1 MNGKGWGMREGG
13 WVVPVLV
20 LLLLPG
26 FAAPLP
32 AQADR
37 VEQRIVRAVDARR
50 DSAIALLER
59 AVDLNSGTL
68 NLAGVRA
75 VGYLFLAELDALGF
89 ATQWV
94 DGAGFERAGHLVARR
109 GTRGPRVLLIG
120 HLDTVFEPDS
130 PFQRFERLDDSTA
143 RGPGVVDMKGGNVVI
158 IEALHALRAAGV
170 LDRLS
175 LQVVL
180 TGDEERS
187 GRPLTAARAALVA
200 AAGWADVAIGFEN
213 ADNDPGTAVVARR
226 GSTAWELRV
235 TGQPSHSSQIFRDEV
250 GAGAV
255 FEAARIL
262 HRFYDE
268 LSAEPNLTFNPG
280 AIVGGTEV
288 AWDNAQARG
297 TAFGKNNVVAAHA
310 VVTGDLRTLSPE
322 QLTRAKDRMSAIV
335 AAHLPHT
342 TAEITFSDGYPP
354 LAPAE
359 GNRQLLAQL
368 DRVSRDLGFGPVT
381 AVDPRNAGAA
391 DVSFTAG
398 LVDQVLDGLGTKGA
412 DEHTTA
418 ESIDLRSLPLQ
429 AKRTAVLLYRLSRGD
444 PLPPTP

>member
-1 MNGKGWGMREGG
+1 MNGRGRGTGDGG
-13 WVVPVLV
+13 RVALC
-20 LLLLPG
+20 LL
-26 FAAPLP
+26 AALAAGPLP
-32 AQADR
+32 AQTDR
-37 VEQRIVRAVDARR
+37 VEQRMVRAVDARR
-50 DSAIALLER
+50 DSAVALLER
-59 AVDLNSGTL
+59 AVNLNSGTL

-75 VGYLFLAELDALGF
+75 VGDLFQSELDALGF
-89 ATQWV
+89 TTRWV
-94 DGAGFERAGHLVARR
+94 DGAEFERAGHLVAVR
-109 GTRGPRVLLIG
+109 GTQGPRILLIG
-120 HLDTVFEPDS
+120 HLDTVFEQDS

-158 IEALHALRAAGV
+158 LEALRALRAAGV

-200 AAGWADVAIGFEN
+200 AAAWADVAIGFEN
-213 ADNDPGTAVVARR
+213 ADNDPRRAVVARR

-235 TGQPSHSSQIFRDEV
+235 TGRPSHSSQIFREEV

-268 LSAEPNLTFNPG
+268 LSTEPNLSFNPG

-288 AWDNAQARG
+288 VWDNAQARG

-310 VVTGDLRTLSPE
+310 VVTGDLRALSPE
-322 QLTRAKDRMSAIV
+322 QLAAAKTNMLAI
-335 AAHLPHT
+335 AADHLPHT
-342 TAEITFSDGYPP
+342 TAELTFIDSYPP
-354 LAPAE
+354 LAPTE
-359 GNRQLLAQL
+359 GNRRLLAQL

-381 AVDPRNAGAA
+381 AVEPRNAGAA

-398 LVDQVLDGLGTKGA
+398 LVDAVVDGLGTKGA
-412 DEHTTA
+412 DEHTA
-418 ESIDLRSLPLQ
+418 RESIDLRSLPLQ
-429 AKRTAVLLYRLSRGD
+429 SKRAAVLLYRLSRGTA
-444 PLPPTP
+444 TP

>member
-1 MNGKGWGMREGG
+1 
-13 WVVPVLV
+13 VALF
-20 LLLLPG
+20 LLGALGASPIS
-26 FAAPLP
+26 
-32 AQADR
+32 AQTDR

-50 DSAIALLER
+50 DSAIALVAR
-59 AVDLNSGTL
+59 AVDINSGTL

-94 DGAGFERAGHLVARR
+94 DGAAFERAGHLVARR
-109 GTRGPRVLLIG
+109 GTRGPRILLIG
-120 HLDTVFEPDS
+120 HLDTVFERDS

-158 IEALHALRAAGV
+158 IEALRALRAAGV

-175 LQVVL
+175 IQVVL

-187 GRPLTAARAALVA
+187 GRPIEAARAALVA
-200 AAGWADVAIGFEN
+200 AAQWADIAIGFEN
-213 ADNDPGTAVVARR
+213 ADNAPHRAVVARR
-226 GSTAWELRV
+226 GSTSWELRV
-235 TGQPSHSSQIFRDEV
+235 TGQPSHSSQIFRDGV
-250 GAGAV
+250 GAGAIY
-255 FEAARIL
+255 EAARIL
-262 HRFYDE
+262 HRFYEE
-268 LSAEPNLTFNPG
+268 LSGEPNLTFNPG
-280 AIVGGTEV
+280 AIVGGTEA

-297 TAFGKNNVVAAHA
+297 TVFGKNNVVAAQA

-322 QLTRAKDRMSAIV
+322 QLARAKERMTAIV

-342 TAEITFSDGYPP
+342 TAEITFSDAYPP
-354 LAPAE
+354 LAPTAGSE
-359 GNRQLLAQL
+359 QLLAQL

-381 AVDPRNAGAA
+381 AVEPRNAGAA

-398 LVDQVLDGLGTKGA
+398 LVDAVLDGLGTKGA
-412 DEHTTA
+412 DEHTTN

-429 AKRTAVLLYRLSRGD
+429 AKRAAVLLYRLSRS
-444 PLPPTP
+444 PSQ